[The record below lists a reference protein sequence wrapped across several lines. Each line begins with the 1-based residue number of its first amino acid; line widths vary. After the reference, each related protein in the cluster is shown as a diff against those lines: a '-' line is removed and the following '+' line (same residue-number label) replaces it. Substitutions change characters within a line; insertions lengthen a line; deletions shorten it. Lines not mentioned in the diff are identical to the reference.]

1 MQAAVGRHPDWLGF
15 KKYGG
20 YSRLWNQ
27 LAEQLQ
33 ALPRNRACTASARL
47 RCSPPQ
53 TRFAGADAVAGEFES
68 SSGRRIDVDSD
79 SWLAGSVDCVIRHA
93 VDADKHP
100 VAAPTVPIAAT
111 DGPITSSTTN
121 SAPSQWH
128 ATRPNATGH
137 IEILS
142 SLPNKSVG
150 RACAYPSS
158 IKATTAKHTSIARP
172 TGWPQ

>member
-1 MQAAVGRHPDWLGF
+1 MPCAPVHFLDNERSLARSQGLLLQAAVGRHPDWLGF
-15 KKYGG
+15 KKDGG

-33 ALPRNRACTASARL
+33 ALPRNRACTASERL

-111 DGPITSSTTN
+111 DGPVTSSTTN
-121 SAPSQWH
+121 SGG
-128 ATRPNATGH
+128 TRHLNGTPLVPMPLVT
-137 IEILS
+137 
-142 SLPNKSVG
+142 
-150 RACAYPSS
+150 
-158 IKATTAKHTSIARP
+158 
-172 TGWPQ
+172 